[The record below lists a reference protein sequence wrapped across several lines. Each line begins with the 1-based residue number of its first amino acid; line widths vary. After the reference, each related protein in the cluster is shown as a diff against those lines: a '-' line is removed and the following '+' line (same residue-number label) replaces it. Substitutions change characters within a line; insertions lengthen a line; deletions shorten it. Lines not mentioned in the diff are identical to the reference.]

1 MNEKIVFKGNMRSFK
16 KSLDLSLKYKSNV
29 ERLMAFRDFVCKIKQ
44 ADELNNKGKPKD
56 YSADDIYGMLVSFL
70 DIKYYVIENTLTDKT
85 EIKFYIRNYDSLLG
99 LYTEFDLA
107 VWLNAISNFIKIKSI
122 TRTYSDLS
130 FKFANLDKDAIQM
143 TKIKPLKLPGNDIIL
158 AQNGILDLKN
168 NIFARSIVPYDY
180 HFTTALPFKIL
191 PVEFADTTMIEIAK
205 RIIDDWASGK
215 KANKKYLYQL
225 SFSAIDGNGRHVYNI
240 IKGGGGNGKSAFL
253 NILEHIAGERY
264 TVKLNIDEL
273 GDDNALEH
281 INESKKLIIGH
292 DMATDA
298 KLSKVVNGRLK
309 QFITNEP
316 FQYKR
321 KYKSNTLCVS
331 NGLKIQSTNT
341 DVSFFENTPAIKRRI
356 NVFQW
361 TDVVYSD
368 LNKSDLGF
376 DLDALID
383 GSSPNSQAFYEAF
396 IALTIANYKKFDKFD
411 LPEES
416 RKLTDQMISD
426 NDQVENFLM
435 WIVEQ
440 GLNVGSYPNIV
451 FYNMYCEWLRME
463 NPRAIPLKRNTF
475 SNRFNN
481 RQNDYN
487 FTLSKSAQSV
497 LTIPDLEFNLRALN
511 SGYFKYPITI
521 PKATKYRRIEFNN
534 QISNEDINEFI
545 SKLKGFKVGNYE
557 GLPYKEK
564 LILHHLIGLMNDDA
578 IAYYQTFVSDTIE
591 AKEN

>member
-1 MNEKIVFKGNMRSFK
+1 MNEKIIFKGNMRAFK
-16 KSLDLSLKYKSNV
+16 KPLDLSLKYKSNV
-29 ERLMAFRDFVCKIKQ
+29 ERLMAFREFVCKIKQ
-44 ADELNNKGKPKD
+44 TDELNNKGKPKD

-70 DIKYYVIENTLTDKT
+70 DIKYYVIENTLTDNT

-107 VWLNAISNFIKIKSI
+107 AWLNAISNFIKIKSI

-130 FKFANLDKDAIQM
+130 FKFANLDKDTIQM

-191 PVEFADTTMIEIAK
+191 PVEFADSTMIEIVK

-215 KANKKYLYQL
+215 EPNKKYLYQL

-273 GDDNALEH
+273 GDDNALEY

-321 KYKSNTLCVS
+321 KYKSNTLCVT

-361 TDVVYSD
+361 TDAVYSN
-368 LNKSDLGF
+368 LNKEDLGF

-383 GSSPNSQAFYEAF
+383 GSNPNSQAFYEAF
-396 IALTIANYKKFDKFD
+396 IALTIANYEKFDKFD

-426 NDQVENFLM
+426 NDQVENFLI
-435 WIVEQ
+435 WLVEQ
-440 GLNVGSYPNIV
+440 GLNTGSYPTIV
-451 FYNMYCEWLRME
+451 MYIMYCEWLRLE
-463 NPRAIPLKRNTF
+463 NPKATPLKRNTF

-497 LTIPDLEFNLRALN
+497 LTIPDLEFNLKALN
-511 SGYFKYPITI
+511 SGYFRYPISI
-521 PKATKYRRIEFNN
+521 PKATKYRRIEFDNK
-534 QISNEDINEFI
+534 ISDEEVDEFI

-557 GLPYKEK
+557 SLLYKEK

-578 IAYYQTFVSDTIE
+578 ITYYQTFVSDTIE
-591 AKEN
+591 TKEN

>member
-1 MNEKIVFKGNMRSFK
+1 MNKKIVFKGNMRAFK
-16 KSLDLSLKYKSNV
+16 KPLDLSLKYKSNV
-29 ERLMAFRDFVCKIKQ
+29 ERLMAFREFVCKIKQ

-70 DIKYYVIENTLTDKT
+70 DIKYYVIESTLTDKT

-143 TKIKPLKLPGNDIIL
+143 TKIKPLKLPSNDIIL

-191 PVEFADTTMIEIAK
+191 PIEFADSTMIEIAK

-215 KANKKYLYQL
+215 EPNKKYLYQL

-316 FQYKR
+316 FQYGR
-321 KYKSNTLCVS
+321 KYKSNALCVT

-368 LNKSDLGF
+368 LNKDDLGF

-426 NDQVENFLM
+426 NDQVENFLI
-435 WIVEQ
+435 WLVEQ
-440 GLNVGSYPNIV
+440 ELNVGSYPNIV
-451 FYNMYCEWLRME
+451 MYIMYCEWLRME
-463 NPRAIPLKRNTF
+463 NPKAIPLKRNTF

-497 LTIPDLEFNLRALN
+497 LTIPDLEFNLKALN

-534 QISNEDINEFI
+534 KISNEDIDEFI

-557 GLPYKEK
+557 SLPYKEK
-564 LILHHLIGLMNDDA
+564 LILHHLIGLMNNDA

-591 AKEN
+591 AKGN